1 MINLKNIEDYQGASL
16 KRGKDFLY
24 IPPNAL
30 LRPYI
35 SCYTI
40 TFPSEMPS
48 EYTILPTASSTVVVS
63 VSANDN
69 IFSSLRGVN
78 TKSCNV
84 GAHANKMKLLLLIE
98 FHSGCLYP
106 FLPADQLEVTDNS
119 LALNVIDKALTQLI
133 EIELI
138 KSDCIDSLVKG
149 LDKIFLTRLMNCN
162 TAEKNIGAMIEKI
175 LIHNGS
181 ISMSEI
187 SAQFFYS
194 EKHIRR
200 LFLQYV
206 GTTPK
211 TFSRIVRVNYALR
224 LLNNSPAHLIDIAME
239 AGFFDQPHFIH
250 DFKTICGISPQAY
263 IQNMSVF
270 YNDEF
275 KM

>member
-1 MINLKNIEDYQGASL
+1 
-16 KRGKDFLY
+16 
-24 IPPNAL
+24 
-30 LRPYI
+30 
-35 SCYTI
+35 
-40 TFPSEMPS
+40 
-48 EYTILPTASSTVVVS
+48 
-63 VSANDN
+63 
-69 IFSSLRGVN
+69 
-78 TKSCNV
+78 
-84 GAHANKMKLLLLIE
+84 
-98 FHSGCLYP
+98 
-106 FLPADQLEVTDNS
+106 
-119 LALNVIDKALTQLI
+119 
-133 EIELI
+133 
-138 KSDCIDSLVKG
+138 
-149 LDKIFLTRLMNCN
+149 
-162 TAEKNIGAMIEKI
+162 MIEKI